1 MRIAESPRALP
12 ASDLWLNIPHT
23 NPGGMMSHQ
32 KRPAPADA
40 PIHDLISH
48 RWSPRA
54 FDGRPIEPE
63 KLRSLFEAARWA
75 ASSYN
80 AQPWYFI
87 VGTKDDPENYKKVL
101 DSFVEFNQGWAK
113 GAPVVALSVAAN
125 KMPHDGSPN
134 RHALHD
140 VGQAAANLALQATA
154 VGLQVHQMAGIL
166 PEKARETFSIPAD
179 YEAVAGFAIGYPGD
193 PVTLPEALRERE
205 NAPRS
210 RRPASSFVFTG
221 AWGKVSP
228 IVAAK

>member
-1 MRIAESPRALP
+1 
-12 ASDLWLNIPHT
+12 
-23 NPGGMMSHQ
+23 MMSQQ

-54 FDGRPIEPE
+54 FDGRPVEPE

-75 ASSYN
+75 SSSYN

-87 VGTKDDPENYKKVL
+87 VATKDDPENFKKVL

-125 KMPHDGSPN
+125 KMPHDGSQN

-166 PEKARETFSIPAD
+166 PEKAREIFSIPAD

-193 PVTLPEALRERE
+193 PASLPDALRERE
-205 NAPRS
+205 NAPRA

-221 AWGKVSP
+221 SWGKVSP
-228 IVAAK
+228 IVASK